1 MPGWAKHG
9 DCIDWKRLCISAFFA
24 IQLPLSLSLAD
35 EILPIGK
42 IVTEAPS
49 LAQHLVTFRGT
60 VTSLEQIPSVPMRGC
75 FLPDRVKATIED
87 ETGSIEV
94 LFCRLPGVRGDHLLI
109 RALIIV
115 MNSEGF
121 PSTILATA
129 NSVERTEEK
138 VK

>member
-1 MPGWAKHG
+1 M
-9 DCIDWKRLCISAFFA
+9 DWKRLCISAFFA
-24 IQLPLSLSLAD
+24 GQLPLSLSLAD

-42 IVTEAPS
+42 IITDAPS

-60 VTSLEQIPSVPMRGC
+60 VKSLEQIPSFPTRGC
-75 FLPDRVKATIED
+75 FIPDRVRATIED

-94 LFCRLPGVRGDHLLI
+94 LFCRSPGAMGDHLLI
-109 RALIIV
+109 RALISV

-121 PSTILATA
+121 ASTILATA
-129 NSVERTEEK
+129 KSVERTEEN

>member
-1 MPGWAKHG
+1 M
-9 DCIDWKRLCISAFFA
+9 DWNRLCISAFFA

-42 IVTEAPS
+42 IVTDAPS

-75 FLPDRVKATIED
+75 FLPDRVRATIED

-94 LFCRLPGVRGDHLLI
+94 LFCRSPGAKGDHLLI
-109 RALIIV
+109 RALISV

-129 NSVERTEEK
+129 KSVERTEEN

>member
-1 MPGWAKHG
+1 M
-9 DCIDWKRLCISAFFA
+9 DWKRLCISVFFA
-24 IQLPLSLSLAD
+24 VQLPLSLSLAD
-35 EILPIGK
+35 EILSIGK
-42 IVTEAPS
+42 IVTDAPS

-60 VTSLEQIPSVPMRGC
+60 VTSLEQIPSIPLRGC
-75 FLPDRVKATIED
+75 LIPDRVRATIED

-94 LFCRLPGVRGDHLLI
+94 IFCRSPGAMGDHLLI
-109 RALIIV
+109 RALISV

-129 NSVERTEEK
+129 KSVERTEEN